1 MFDVAAGASARFY
14 AQCCVF
20 WVVGPPCRRPSK
32 GCILLAQFTEMRLLR
47 ERVRTQHL
55 SKNRAVR
62 DHVYVG
68 VDLSRA
74 RFGAKGAASWSNTSG
89 AGGAG
94 RRLFAVKRHYPAGKC
109 EGAPSER
116 FRARIPLRIS
126 EPSLDAACVVCPL
139 ARYPA
144 FSMPSRLNSS
154 LRECTSSFW

>member
-1 MFDVAAGASARFY
+1 MLASICQERGS
-14 AQCCVF
+14 AQ
-20 WVVGPPCRRPSK
+20 K
-32 GCILLAQFTEMRLLR
+32 EQLLGQALQVREVRGEGFFT
-47 ERVRTQHL
+47 
-55 SKNRAVR
+55 
-62 DHVYVG
+62 
-68 VDLSRA
+68 
-74 RFGAKGAASWSNTSG
+74 
-89 AGGAG
+89 
-94 RRLFAVKRHYPAGKC
+94 VKRHYPAGKC